1 MNHPDRQLQ
10 PVPERFVSRGIA
22 YGHERVAHYAA
33 GLRHDR
39 RDVPDAAARR
49 NVLSGRPSLM
59 GPMGTK
65 LARFEQGAPMGGV
78 SRNSESNYAQRVT
91 GLADDLHRT
100 ECLGRGS
107 LRLVIRHTTAQRLY
121 TAFPVRRFISGD
133 E

>member
-1 MNHPDRQLQ
+1 MLLVYDMIDGMFPTLPRLEMFSRAVHPLWDRW
-10 PVPERFVSRGIA
+10 
-22 YGHERVAHYAA
+22 
-33 GLRHDR
+33 
-39 RDVPDAAARR
+39 
-49 NVLSGRPSLM
+49 
-59 GPMGTK
+59 GTK